1 MSWMRDKRRKLRVY
15 RQTETQTSPSLG
27 SVPPAAASSCDIV
40 SKSEKRHDTHA
51 PQPGREKQEAQRRW
65 WDGATGLRR
74 ARERRTLALWLGRR
88 AGTTVVA
95 RTAAAARL
103 GREAR

>member
-1 MSWMRDKRRKLRVY
+1 MSSMRDKRRKLRVY

-27 SVPPAAASSCDIV
+27 SVPRAAASSCDIV
-40 SKSEKRHDTHA
+40 SKSEKRHDARA
-51 PQPGREKQEAQRRW
+51 PQPGHEKQEVQRRW
-65 WDGATGLRR
+65 WDGATDLRR

-88 AGTTVVA
+88 AGTTA
-95 RTAAAARL
+95 AALTAAAARL